1 MSPSSSASAAHKRWF
16 GVAPLFDPR
25 TGTTVLKPPGDGPG
39 YWAGAPSAL
48 YDDDTENF
56 YLYYRLRV
64 PRALGRGTEC
74 RVARSHDG
82 ATFTDIWKAKKED
95 FDSPSVEKAC
105 LMKTPESK
113 WRLYLSYVDGAD
125 GKWRVDMLE
134 AAEPGTF
141 DPAAR
146 QKILTA
152 DDVGVEGVKD
162 PVVLLIGHTYYMLLS
177 YAPRPE
183 AVSDDQKAQMH
194 QTADVYNTGITK
206 SCSAL
211 ATSTD
216 GVHFEW
222 HGEVFGP
229 GDSWD
234 AYCGRL
240 GGIVYVPPIFTVFYD
255 GSTSV
260 EENYEEKTGLAMS
273 FDLRHYERISTT
285 APVLTSPHASN
296 SLRYIDAVQ
305 LAEEIYYYY
314 EYARSDGS
322 HELRLSR
329 ARL

>member
-1 MSPSSSASAAHKRWF
+1 LAAHSRWF
-16 GVAPLFDPR
+16 GRAPLFDPR
-25 TGTTVLKPPGDGPG
+25 TGTTVLEPPGKGAG

-64 PRALGRGTEC
+64 PLELGRGVEC
-74 RVARSHDG
+74 RVARSQDG
-82 ATFTDIWKAKKED
+82 ATFTDIWKARKQD

-105 LMKTPESK
+105 LMKTPDGQ

-125 GKWRVDMLE
+125 NRWRVDMME
-134 AAEPGTF
+134 APEPGTF
-141 DPAAR
+141 DPATR
-146 QKILTA
+146 QKVFTA
-152 DDVGVEGVKD
+152 AQVGVEGVKD

-177 YAPRPE
+177 YAPSPE
-183 AVSDDQKAQMH
+183 SVSDQQRAKMH
-194 QTADVYNTGITK
+194 ATADVYNTGITR
-206 SCSAL
+206 SCTAL

-216 GVHFEW
+216 GARFEW

-229 GDSWD
+229 GESWD

-240 GGIVYVPPIFTVFYD
+240 GGVVYLPPVFTVFYD
-255 GSTSV
+255 GSASV
-260 EENYEEKTGLAMS
+260 DENYEEKTGLAMS
-273 FDLRHYERISTT
+273 LDLRHFERVSRA
-285 APVLTSPHASN
+285 APILTSPHASH

-305 LAEEIYYYY
+305 LAEQIYYYY

-329 ARL
+329 AGL